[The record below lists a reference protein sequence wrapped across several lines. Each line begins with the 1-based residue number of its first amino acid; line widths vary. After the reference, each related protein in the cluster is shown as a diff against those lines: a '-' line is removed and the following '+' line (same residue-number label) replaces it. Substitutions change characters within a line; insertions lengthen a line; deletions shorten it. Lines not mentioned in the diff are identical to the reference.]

1 MPALTPRVTAC
12 MRSRLWVHTA
22 AARPYS
28 VALARWMT
36 CSMRGGPALWVATS
50 TPGWAVNLLEPEHSL
65 WCWVLQMTCRR

>member
-36 CSMRGGPALWVATS
+36 CSMRGGPALGRDIDTRVGCQPAGAGT
-50 TPGWAVNLLEPEHSL
+50 
-65 WCWVLQMTCRR
+65 